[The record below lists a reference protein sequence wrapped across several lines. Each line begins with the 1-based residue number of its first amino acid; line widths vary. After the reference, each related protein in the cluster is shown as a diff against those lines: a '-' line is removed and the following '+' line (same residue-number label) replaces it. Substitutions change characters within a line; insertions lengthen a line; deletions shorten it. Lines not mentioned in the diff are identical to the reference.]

1 MTDLECVIAAS
12 EATLSDLA
20 EDYARRLAVPT
31 PANDPLVLAQR
42 NAVYALV
49 RREERFLTNLRAV
62 QNRVYG

>member
-31 PANDPLVLAQR
+31 PANDR
-42 NAVYALV
+42 
-49 RREERFLTNLRAV
+49 
-62 QNRVYG
+62 